1 MSSATKSSIMIEKS
15 ALDNFYAISLIVE
28 YYNIEELM
36 SALDISHRD
45 IIKEKLG
52 LLTSPFSEFS
62 FMNLYLFREIHKYE
76 VIESA
81 EGLYISGFT
90 RDSKK
95 YLMPLFKIDVSSVDA
110 VCAQITSGMMIFPV
124 DSETVPLF
132 TAKGFSA
139 EYNPADS
146 DYIFS
151 IEKLATYPGRHLHK
165 KRNLMK
171 QFLEL
176 YSWSME
182 DITAD
187 NREACLAILETWQKD
202 TGLSEQETDVLSCRE
217 ALLHFEDFGLS
228 GTLFYAGEETA
239 GFTLGEFIAGKT
251 YALHFA
257 KGLTRFKGIYQ
268 FMYNVFAKE
277 LCKDCLWINF
287 EQDLGIPALRQAKE
301 SYMPDRMEHKYRISK
316 SGEAISV
323 DN

>member
-1 MSSATKSSIMIEKS
+1 
-15 ALDNFYAISLIVE
+15 
-28 YYNIEELM
+28 M

-45 IIKEKLG
+45 LIKEKLG
-52 LLTSPFSEFS
+52 SVTSPFSEFS

-76 VIESA
+76 VIESG
-81 EGLYISGFT
+81 EGLYIGGFT
-90 RDSKK
+90 RDGRK
-95 YLMPLFKIDVSSVDA
+95 YMMPLFKIDESSIDA
-110 VCAQITSGMMIFPV
+110 VCGKITGDTMVFPV
-124 DSETVPLF
+124 DAESVPLF
-132 TAKGFSA
+132 TAKGFTA
-139 EYNPADS
+139 DYNPDDS

-171 QFLEL
+171 QFLEQ

-182 DITAD
+182 DITAE
-187 NREACLAILETWQKD
+187 NREKCLAILETWQAD
-202 TGLSEQETDVLSCRE
+202 TGLSESETDVISCRE
-217 ALLHFEDFGLS
+217 ALLHFEEFGLS
-228 GTLFYAGEETA
+228 GTLFYAGDDAA

-257 KGLTRFKGIYQ
+257 KGLTKFKGIYQ

-277 LCKDCLWINF
+277 LCTDCKWINF

-316 SGEAISV
+316 Q
-323 DN
+323 